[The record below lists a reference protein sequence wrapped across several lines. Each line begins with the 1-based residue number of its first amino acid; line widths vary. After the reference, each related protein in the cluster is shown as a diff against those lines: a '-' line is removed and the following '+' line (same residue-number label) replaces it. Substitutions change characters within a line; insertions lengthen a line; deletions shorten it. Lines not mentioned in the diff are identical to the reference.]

1 MEQAM
6 NAVVNTVVNKPLE
19 VKIKRLTW
27 EAKIPQYATKGAACF
42 DIYTTTDGVVGGVGY
57 VFGTGLSFE
66 VPEGYVL
73 LVYSR
78 SGHGFKH
85 NVRLANCVGVI
96 DSDYRG
102 ELKVKLTSD
111 TLEYI
116 VKAGDAIAQ
125 GMLVKIDQVQFA
137 VTETLSDTER
147 GANGF
152 GSTGK

>member
-1 MEQAM
+1 MGKIM
-6 NAVVNTVVNKPLE
+6 NGVVNRVMNKPLE
-19 VKIKRLTW
+19 VKIKRLSW

-42 DIYTTTDGVVGGVGY
+42 DIYSTEDGVVDRVGKA
-57 VFGTGLSFE
+57 FSTGLAFE

-111 TLEYI
+111 TLKYD

-125 GMLVKIDQVQFA
+125 GMLIKLDQVQFS
-137 VTETLSDTER
+137 VTETLSETDR
-147 GANGF
+147 GENGF

>member
-1 MEQAM
+1 M